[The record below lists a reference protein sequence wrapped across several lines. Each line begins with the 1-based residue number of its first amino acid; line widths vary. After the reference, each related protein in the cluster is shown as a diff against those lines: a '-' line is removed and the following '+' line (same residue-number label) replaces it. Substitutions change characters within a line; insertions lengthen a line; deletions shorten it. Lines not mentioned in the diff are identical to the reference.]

1 MKVGKQA
8 YNGTTSVSYVHIYKM
23 NLCVRYSEDSEGKSN
38 AISELQQIVN
48 SSVTLDFIKYLK

>member
-1 MKVGKQA
+1 M
-8 YNGTTSVSYVHIYKM
+8 SYVHIYKM

-38 AISELQQIVN
+38 AISERQQIVN